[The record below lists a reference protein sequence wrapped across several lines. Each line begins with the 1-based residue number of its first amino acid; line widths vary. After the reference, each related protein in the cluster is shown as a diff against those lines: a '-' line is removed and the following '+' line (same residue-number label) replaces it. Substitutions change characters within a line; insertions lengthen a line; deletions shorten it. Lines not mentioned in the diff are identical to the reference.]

1 MTLRQAKNDFR
12 VINRKWIEEHKSDKI
27 MVNTAYDCFL
37 DCLCKAGEITQR
49 QWQNATNFYRR

>member
-12 VINRKWIEEHKSDKI
+12 IIHHKWIEEHKSDKI
-27 MVNTAYDCFL
+27 MVNEAYAGFL
-37 DCLCKAGEITQR
+37 DCLCKSGEITQR

>member
-12 VINRKWIEEHKSDKI
+12 IIHRKWIEEHKSDKI
-27 MVNTAYDCFL
+27 MINEAYAGFL